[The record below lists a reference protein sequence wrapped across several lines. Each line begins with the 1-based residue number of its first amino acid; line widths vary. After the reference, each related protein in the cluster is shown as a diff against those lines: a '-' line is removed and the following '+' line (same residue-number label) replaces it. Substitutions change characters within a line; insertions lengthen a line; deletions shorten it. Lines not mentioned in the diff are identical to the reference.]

1 MPFDLPNPKSVHM
14 DPTLATDMP
23 PRVSVLVT
31 VYNREAY
38 LAQTL
43 RSVLASS
50 FRDFEVIVVDDCSSD
65 KSVVIAEG
73 IAMEDCRVRVIIN
86 ESNLGDY
93 GNRMKAA
100 SLACGTY
107 LKYVDSDDIIYAHTL
122 DVMVNAMERN
132 EAVALALSH
141 SLPEDEEPYPWILE
155 PTKAWRKH
163 FLGRGCF
170 GCGPTGAIIRRSAFE
185 EVGGFRK
192 EWRVLSDI
200 DLWLRLGACWPVA
213 LLPPGLVWW
222 RRHEGQEFSS
232 SGADLTY
239 LEHGYELSRQSLK
252 DVQCPLPEIER
263 KIAIRRLRQHY
274 ARRLMALAI
283 RKGQIRLAM
292 KLFRKSDLTV
302 MDLMRGFRKYD
313 S

>member
-1 MPFDLPNPKSVHM
+1 MPL
-14 DPTLATDMP
+14 DPPHPASAITETGMAADTP

-31 VYNREAY
+31 VYNREPY

-65 KSVVIAEG
+65 NSVLIAESF
-73 IAMEDCRVRVIIN
+73 ATKDRRVRVVRN

-100 SLACGTY
+100 SLACGKY

-122 DVMVNAMERN
+122 DVMVNAMERDSST
-132 EAVALALSH
+132 AFALSH
-141 SLPEDEEPYPWILE
+141 SLPEDEEPYPWILG
-155 PTKAWRKH
+155 PTESWRKH

-170 GCGPTGAIIRRSAFE
+170 SCGPTGAIIRRSAFE

-200 DLWLRLGACWPVA
+200 DLWLRCSARWPVA
-213 LLPPGLVWW
+213 LLSPGLVWW

-232 SGADLTY
+232 SDASLTY
-239 LEHGYELSRQSLK
+239 LHLGYELMIAALRDSW
-252 DVQCPLPEIER
+252 CPLPVDETAAAVSR
-263 KIAIRRLRQHY
+263 VRQNH
-274 ARRLMALAI
+274 ARRLIALATKGRSP
-283 RKGQIRLAM
+283 RKAWQF
-292 KLFRKSDLTV
+292 FRTSGLS
-302 MDLMRGFRKYD
+302 MRELVLGLRSYQ
-313 S
+313 

>member
-1 MPFDLPNPKSVHM
+1 MSESLPV
-14 DPTLATDMP
+14 
-23 PRVSVLVT
+23 VSMLVT
-31 VYNREAY
+31 VYNRESY

-43 RSVLASS
+43 RSVLSSS
-50 FRDFEVIVVDDCSSD
+50 FSDFEVVVVDDCSSD
-65 KSVVIAEG
+65 KSVMIAESF
-73 IAMEDCRVRVIIN
+73 ATEDRRVRVIRN
-86 ESNLGDY
+86 QTNLGDY

-100 SLACGTY
+100 SLARGEY
-107 LKYVDSDDIIYAHTL
+107 LKYVDSDDLIYPHTL
-122 DVMVNAMERN
+122 NVMVDAMEQN
-132 EAVALALSH
+132 SSVALALSH
-141 SLPEDEEPYPWILE
+141 SLPEDEEPYPWILT
-155 PTKAWRKH
+155 PTESFRKH

-170 GCGPTGAIIRRSAFE
+170 SCGPTGAIIRRSAFE

-222 RRHEGQEFSS
+222 RRHEGQEFSG

-239 LEHGYELSRQSLK
+239 LERGYELGRQSLQ
-252 DVQCPLPEIER
+252 DLQCPLPEVER
-263 KIAIRRLRQHY
+263 KAATRRLRQHY

-283 RKGQIRLAM
+283 RKGQMRLAM

-302 MDLMRGFRKYD
+302 IDLMRGFRKYD

>member
-1 MPFDLPNPKSVHM
+1 MPV
-14 DPTLATDMP
+14 DPPMCHSEQAGTRISIVP
-23 PRVSVLVT
+23 GPRISVLVT

-43 RSVLASS
+43 HSILASS
-50 FRDFEVIVVDDCSSD
+50 LRDFEVIVVDDCSRDQSAA
-65 KSVVIAEG
+65 IAEQ
-73 IAMEDCRVRVIIN
+73 IATDDQRIRVVRN
-86 ESNLGDY
+86 QTNLGDY
-93 GNRMKAA
+93 GNRIKAA

-107 LKYVDSDDIIYAHTL
+107 LKYVDSDDLIYPHTL
-122 DVMVNAMERN
+122 NVMVDAMERN
-132 EAVALALSH
+132 NSVALALSH
-141 SLPEDEEPYPWILE
+141 SLPEDEEPYPWILT
-155 PTKAWRKH
+155 PTESFRKH

-170 GCGPTGAIIRRSAFE
+170 SCGPTGAIIRRSALE

-200 DLWLRLGACWPVA
+200 DLWLRLGARWPVA

-222 RRHEGQEFSS
+222 RRHEGQEFSG

-239 LEHGYELSRQSLK
+239 LEQGYELSRQLLQ
-252 DVQCPLPEIER
+252 DVQCPLPDIER
-263 KIAIRRLRQHY
+263 TTAIRRLRQNY

-283 RKGQIRLAM
+283 RKRQMRLAM
-292 KLFRKSDLTV
+292 KLFRRSDLTV
-302 MDLMRGFRKYD
+302 TDLMRGFRKYD

>member
-1 MPFDLPNPKSVHM
+1 MSASEPASAGISHVPG
-14 DPTLATDMP
+14 

-43 RSVLASS
+43 HSILASS
-50 FRDFEVIVVDDCSSD
+50 LRDFEVIVVDDCSRDQSAA
-65 KSVVIAEG
+65 IAEN
-73 IAMEDCRVRVIIN
+73 ISAEDQRVRVVRN
-86 ESNLGDY
+86 ETNLGDY

-107 LKYVDSDDIIYAHTL
+107 LKYVDSDDLIYPHTL
-122 DVMVNAMERN
+122 NVMVDAMERN
-132 EAVALALSH
+132 NSVALALSH
-141 SLPEDEEPYPWILE
+141 SLPEDEEPYPWILT
-155 PTKAWRKH
+155 PTESFRKH

-170 GCGPTGAIIRRSAFE
+170 SCGPTGAIIRRSAFE

-239 LEHGYELSRQSLK
+239 LELGYELGQQSLQ
-252 DVQCPLPEIER
+252 DVKCPLPDVER
-263 KIAIRRLRQHY
+263 KTVTRRLRQHY

-292 KLFRKSDLTV
+292 KLFKKSDLTA